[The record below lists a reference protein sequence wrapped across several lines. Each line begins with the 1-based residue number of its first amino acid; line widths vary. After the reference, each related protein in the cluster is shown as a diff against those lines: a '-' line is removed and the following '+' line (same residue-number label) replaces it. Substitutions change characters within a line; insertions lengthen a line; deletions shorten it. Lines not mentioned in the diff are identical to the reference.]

1 MGTTAAPSAEMTR
14 CSDLPQPPPK
24 GCATQLRHPAAAV
37 AFRLQSRCLG
47 CATQLPDPAARLSC
61 ATQLR
66 DSAAAVTASL
76 SGVTESR

>member
-24 GCATQLRHPAAAV
+24 GCATQLRPSPFGSSRAAWV
-37 AFRLQSRCLG
+37 ARLSCP
-47 CATQLPDPAARLSC
+47 TQLHDSAARLSC

-66 DSAAAVTASL
+66 Q
-76 SGVTESR
+76 SRRHYQA